1 MQTQMNKLNIKFLL
15 LVSIFFN
22 VYQLQADERN
32 TDLNQTTP
40 EDIEA
45 RVRRRA
51 QDLNRGR
58 VGYEDTGAPGWDN
71 PEPMPELGEF
81 GASESDKIL
90 TNPQGRA
97 DVINQGNAEQQTQSV
112 IIGFFIFGIVV
123 FMILILCNSKKV
135 YFEAVEKD
143 KL

>member
-15 LVSIFFN
+15 LVSIFLK

-58 VGYEDTGAPGWDN
+58 GGYEDTGAPGWDN
-71 PEPMPELGEF
+71 PEPMP
-81 GASESDKIL
+81 SS
-90 TNPQGRA
+90 
-97 DVINQGNAEQQTQSV
+97 AEKKKRY
-112 IIGFFIFGIVV
+112 
-123 FMILILCNSKKV
+123 KKV
-135 YFEAVEKD
+135 
-143 KL
+143 

>member
-1 MQTQMNKLNIKFLL
+1 MKIQINKFNIKFLL
-15 LVSIFFN
+15 FALILFN
-22 VYQLQADERN
+22 IYQLQADERN
-32 TDLNQTTP
+32 TDLNRTSS

-51 QDLNRGR
+51 QDLNSGR
-58 VGYEDTGAPGWDN
+58 VGYEDTGALGWDN
-71 PEPMPELGEF
+71 PEPMPELGDF
-81 GASESDKIL
+81 GASESDEIL

-97 DVINQGNAEQQTQSV
+97 DVINQRNAEQQAQPV
-112 IIGFFIFGIVV
+112 IIVFFILGIVV

-135 YFEAVEKD
+135 YFEAAEKD

>member
-71 PEPMPELGEF
+71 PEPMPSSG
-81 GASESDKIL
+81 DKNRGIKKCK
-90 TNPQGRA
+90 A
-97 DVINQGNAEQQTQSV
+97 KDNQIIIHFSSV
-112 IIGFFIFGIVV
+112 PLF
-123 FMILILCNSKKV
+123 
-135 YFEAVEKD
+135 
-143 KL
+143 

>member
-32 TDLNQTTP
+32 TNLNQTTP

-58 VGYEDTGAPGWDN
+58 EAMRIQGLLDGITRNPCRVPGIKNRGIKKCKAKDN
-71 PEPMPELGEF
+71 QIIIHF
-81 GASESDKIL
+81 S
-90 TNPQGRA
+90 
-97 DVINQGNAEQQTQSV
+97 SV
-112 IIGFFIFGIVV
+112 PLF
-123 FMILILCNSKKV
+123 
-135 YFEAVEKD
+135 
-143 KL
+143 